1 MSSVLANFIPSPP
14 PTVDTYIKSDGSVV
28 PSDAPICR
36 VGDTYVLTADLVNH
50 TLTVERDNIVIDG
63 GGFTLNK
70 DGITHELHL
79 IDRRNVTILN
89 MNIGG
94 VYLHWSSNIVIAK
107 NSISVVTLD
116 SSSYNEITGNSVET
130 IEVNSGSDYNLIVRN
145 KVISMVNLEGG
156 NYTTVSENNF
166 INCLASVFVY
176 SCHNVISKNNV
187 VNEKNSGTL
196 IITSEGSYNK
206 VFGNNITTSDATGV
220 AITEGCNNAVYEN
233 NLVNC
238 SIGVSLGSSDKRR
251 VIANNTVYHNNFLNN
266 TYDVCMGCVESSNF
280 FDNGSEGNY
289 WSRYS
294 GADDNGDGIGDLE
307 YVVYENFDK
316 YPLMNRYVQSTDLAP
331 ITLVFPE
338 NCTYNTANVSVGYAS
353 NETLKWTAY
362 RLDNKDYVEIQPT
375 KTNTTISDLS
385 NGLHKLTVYAK
396 DSAGNII
403 SSKTVYFT
411 VDVESPILNTVG
423 TILVIGAGTA
433 ILLYLIAKKRKHHPP
448 ELHETAA
455 T

>member
-1 MSSVLANFIPSPP
+1 
-14 PTVDTYIKSDGSVV
+14 
-28 PSDAPICR
+28 
-36 VGDTYVLTADLVNH
+36 
-50 TLTVERDNIVIDG
+50 
-63 GGFTLNK
+63 
-70 DGITHELHL
+70 
-79 IDRRNVTILN
+79 

-130 IEVNSGSDYNLIVRN
+130 IEVNSGSDYNIIVRN
-145 KVISMVNLEGG
+145 KVISMVKLEGG